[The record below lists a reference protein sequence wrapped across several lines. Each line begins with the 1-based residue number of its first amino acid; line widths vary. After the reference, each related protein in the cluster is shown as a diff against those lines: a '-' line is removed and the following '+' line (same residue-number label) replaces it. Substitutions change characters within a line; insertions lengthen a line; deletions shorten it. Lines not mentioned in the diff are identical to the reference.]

1 MRRTG
6 SSFARVRSLVHALV
20 FALCVVALASPAR
33 AQVAE
38 RVQAQPGAPPQGL
51 ALERQFRERLAEVVK
66 RRLSLNDPQMQQ
78 LARVNDRF
86 ERDRMLLLR
95 DERRARQAL
104 RAEVLAGDS
113 ADQAKVS
120 GLIDQLLTIQ
130 RRRLDLTESE
140 QRELS
145 GFMTPTQRAKY
156 FAIQDELR
164 QRLENLRRQRQ
175 ERRGMGAGGGG
186 GGANGRQR
194 PLP

>member
-1 MRRTG
+1 MRLIASTLVY
-6 SSFARVRSLVHALV
+6 VRSVV
-20 FALCVVALASPAR
+20 FALCVVAGALPVG
-33 AQVAE
+33 AQGAE
-38 RVQAQPGAPPQGL
+38 RLQPQPGTPPQGL

-66 RRLSLNDPQMQQ
+66 RRLVLNDTQMQQ
-78 LARVNDRF
+78 LGRVNDRF
-86 ERDRMLLLR
+86 ERDRMVLLR

-113 ADQAKVS
+113 ADQAKVA
-120 GLIDQLLTIQ
+120 GLIEQLLTIQ

-140 QRELS
+140 QHELS

-175 ERRGMGAGGGG
+175 ERRGMGGGV
-186 GGANGRQR
+186 NGRQR